1 MYFFGDGHLKL
12 CKIQPMLFVVF
23 IPHIERDLFSNPPN
37 YYTFAT
43 FSKFYQLFLTK
54 TPTLNTPRRHF
65 MKIERI
71 FNSETSINLENI
83 LYSIINEKID
93 SLIAESYA
101 NDKVNST
108 VSSSKGGNVA

>member
-1 MYFFGDGHLKL
+1 
-12 CKIQPMLFVVF
+12 
-23 IPHIERDLFSNPPN
+23 
-37 YYTFAT
+37 
-43 FSKFYQLFLTK
+43 
-54 TPTLNTPRRHF
+54 

-71 FNSETSINLENI
+71 FNSEPSITLENI
-83 LYSIINEKID
+83 LKSIINEKID